1 MADEDSL
8 TMDFRVGGAR
18 KAKVK
23 LNADERMLY
32 VHLQGEGYPRT
43 GAPSRSEALCLR
55 TDALTDS
62 ATPRRSARAEGGGRE
77 QGHRGEQ

>member
-32 VHLQGEGYPRT
+32 VHLQGESYPRT
-43 GAPSRSEALCLR
+43 GAPSRSERCAC
-55 TDALTDS
+55 AP
-62 ATPRRSARAEGGGRE
+62 TP
-77 QGHRGEQ
+77 